1 MASHDPIERPAE
13 PSFSAFRASGAQQ
26 RMYFL
31 QQLEEGRPTYHMPVF
46 YGLEG
51 PVDEAALR
59 TCAQGLVDRH
69 EALRTRFVLRDGEL
83 WQHIDTEAALVWSS
97 AAARGPQD
105 VEEWMA
111 AEHHRPFDLESG
123 PLFRAALLHTPEG
136 AVLALAMHHIVADGW
151 SVGILARELLTAYAR
166 HGDGPGTPGRPLPPG
181 PRRPRRPRRSCGPR
195 TTSTPTSPT
204 GRRNGCEEP
213 PPGASSATG
222 RSSWAASCPTRPCP
236 ATAGP
241 PPARPA
247 ARRRCTPSRYRPRR
261 SPGWSACAVTPAAP
275 PTR

>member
-1 MASHDPIERPAE
+1 
-13 PSFSAFRASGAQQ
+13 
-26 RMYFL
+26 MYFL
-31 QQLEEGRPTYHMPVF
+31 QQMEEGRPTYHMPVF

-59 TCAQGLVDRH
+59 LCAQGLIDRH

-83 WQHIDTEAALVWSS
+83 WQHIDTEAALAWSS
-97 AAARGPQD
+97 AAARGAQD

-151 SVGILARELLTAYAR
+151 SVGILARELLAAYAR
-166 HGDGPGTPGRPLPPG
+166 CGQVPDGPDGPQPAAPEAPEAPEYQYADFSDWQEEWLRGAAAQRQLAYWEKQLGGELPD
-181 PRRPRRPRRSCGPR
+181 
-195 TTSTPTSPT
+195 
-204 GRRNGCEEP
+204 
-213 PPGASSATG
+213 A
-222 RSSWAASCPTRPCP
+222 PCP
-236 ATAGP
+236 GTAGP
-241 PPARPA
+241 VPVRPA
-247 ARRRCTPSRYRPRR
+247 ARPDCTPSRCPPRC

>member
-1 MASHDPIERPAE
+1 MASHDPIERPAG

-51 PVDEAALR
+51 PVDETALR
-59 TCAQGLVDRH
+59 ACAQGLVDRH

-97 AAARGPQD
+97 AVAHGAGD

-151 SVGILARELLTAYAR
+151 SVGILVRELLTAYA
-166 HGDGPGTPGRPLPPG
+166 HYGDGPDGGPDGTDR
-181 PRRPRRPRRSCGPR
+181 RRP
-195 TTSTPTSPT
+195 
-204 GRRNGCEEP
+204 
-213 PPGASSATG
+213 
-222 RSSWAASCPTRPCP
+222 
-236 ATAGP
+236 AGF
-241 PPARPA
+241 
-247 ARRRCTPSRYRPRR
+247 
-261 SPGWSACAVTPAAP
+261 AAP
-275 PTR
+275 EAPEYQYAD